1 MRRARLSLRVPVA
14 PPKQS
19 LCDALDQLLDTGVVV
34 GGELIV
40 KVADIELLYVALE
53 LVACSY
59 EKARSSGVR
68 DHTAVRR
75 DRPAEEV

>member
-1 MRRARLSLRVPVA
+1 M
-14 PPKQS
+14 
-19 LCDALDQLLDTGVVV
+19 CDALDQLLDTGVVV

-40 KVADIELLYVALE
+40 QVADIELLYVALE

-59 EKARSSGVR
+59 EKAISSGVR
-68 DHTAVRR
+68 AHAAVRR